1 MAGKKRPASRVIG
14 KDPYLSFRF
23 KVKIGD
29 KTVIGVN
36 EVSGLSAES
45 DVQSFREGGVNTHE
59 QQLIG
64 PTKYPSKLT
73 LKRGLAGSEFWDWYV
88 KVMSGRI
95 ERQNVA
101 IQLQG
106 YFGEKPVWK
115 WILHQACPV
124 KWSGPDFRA
133 GTAEVAFESIELI
146 HQGLAPF
153 NASGPDGKRG

>member
-1 MAGKKRPASRVIG
+1 MANQKKSPPRGIG
-14 KDPYLSFRF
+14 KDPYLSYRF
-23 KVKIGD
+23 KVKLGE

-36 EVSGLSAES
+36 EVSGLSAET
-45 DVQSFREGGVNTHE
+45 DVESFREGGVNTHE

-73 LKRGLAGSEFWDWYV
+73 LKRGLADSEFWDWYV

-101 IQLQG
+101 ILLQDYSG
-106 YFGEKPVWK
+106 KKAVWK
-115 WILHQACPV
+115 WILNKACPV

-133 GTAEVAFESIELI
+133 GTAEIAFESIELI

-153 NASGPDGKRG
+153 NASGPDGK

>member
-1 MAGKKRPASRVIG
+1 MANQQKKSPRGIG
-14 KDPYLSFRF
+14 DDPYLSFRF

-36 EVSGLSAES
+36 EVSGLSAETE
-45 DVQSFREGGVNTHE
+45 VESFREGGVNTHD

-64 PTKYPSKLT
+64 PIKYPSKLT
-73 LKRGLAGSEFWDWYV
+73 LKRGLADAKLWDWYV

-101 IQLQG
+101 ILLQG
-106 YFGEKPVWK
+106 YSGDKAVWK

-153 NASGPDGKRG
+153 QESGPGKKRR

>member
-1 MAGKKRPASRVIG
+1 MANKKRPASRGIG

-23 KVKIGD
+23 QVKIGD
-29 KTVIGVN
+29 NTVIGVN
-36 EVSGLSAES
+36 EVSGLSAET
-45 DVQSFREGGVNTHE
+45 DVESFQEGGVNTHE

-73 LKRGLAGSEFWDWYV
+73 LKRGLADATLWRWYV

-95 ERQNVA
+95 ERKNVA
-101 IQLQG
+101 ILLQDYSG
-106 YFGEKPVWK
+106 KKAWK
-115 WILHQACPV
+115 WKLNKACPV

-153 NASGPDGKRG
+153 NASGPDAK